1 MTRELLKNYRPARQE
16 IELIDREIREIQDGM
31 KVHDT
36 VQGSCP
42 EFPFTLR
49 TLQVYG
55 LGEDAAKNAEI
66 IAMRERQ
73 AKLKADCTEVVEWW
87 QGITDSIVSQA
98 VWLRYL
104 DKKPRTWAQVSTE
117 LTGSP
122 WQEEA
127 VRKAVKRKMDKE
139 GII

>member
-16 IELIDREIREIQDGM
+16 ITMIDREIREVQDGM

-42 EFPFTLR
+42 EFPFILR

-66 IAMRERQ
+66 IALRERQ
-73 AKLKADCTEVVEWW
+73 AKIKKDCDEVVEWW
-87 QGITDSIVSQA
+87 QSITDSIVSQA

-122 WQEEA
+122 WQAETIKQA
-127 VRKAVKRKMDKE
+127 VCRFLRKR
-139 GII
+139 

>member
-1 MTRELLKNYRPARQE
+1 MTRQLLKNYRPARQE
-16 IELIDREIREIQDGM
+16 IEFIDREIREIQDGM

-42 EFPFTLR
+42 EFPFILR

-73 AKLKADCTEVVEWW
+73 AKLKKDCAEVVEWW

-117 LTGSP
+117 LTGSS
-122 WQEEA
+122 WQAETIKQA
-127 VRKAVKRKMDKE
+127 VCRFLRKR
-139 GII
+139 